1 MIIKSFELNKL
12 NLNDNNYFLFYGVN
26 EGAKFEETITIK
38 SKNKDRKVYKYEEK
52 EVLDKSEEILND
64 LMSKSLFEDKKII
77 IINRSSDKIIKFLSE
92 LFEKNITDLILIID
106 AAILDK
112 KSKLRLLFEKDKKL
126 ICVPFY
132 QDTHAILSTLVQKF
146 LRREKINISQS
157 NINLIIQKCNGD
169 RGILNNELEKI
180 GLFCKNKK
188 TITVQELNKLINLIE
203 NFGISE
209 LVDNCLAKNKSKTIN
224 ILNENIFNLEDS
236 IIIIRTFL
244 IKLKKIQ
251 KIADEYLQNKNLDLA
266 ISKAKPPVFWK
277 DKEIVKQQ
285 IKNWKP
291 DQIKKLIYEIS
302 EIELAAKK
310 NINNSINLTTDF
322 IIQKAS

>member
-1 MIIKSFELNKL
+1 
-12 NLNDNNYFLFYGVN
+12 
-26 EGAKFEETITIK
+26 
-38 SKNKDRKVYKYEEK
+38 
-52 EVLDKSEEILND
+52 
-64 LMSKSLFEDKKII
+64 MSKSLFEDKKII
-77 IINRSSDKIIKFLSE
+77 IINRSSDKIIKFLTE

-106 AAILDK
+106 ATILDK

-132 QDTHAILSTLVQKF
+132 QDTHATLVTLVQRF
-146 LRREKINISQS
+146 LRKKQINISQS

-180 GLFCKNKK
+180 ALFCKNKK

-209 LVDNCLAKNKSKTIN
+209 LVDNCLAKNKNKTIN
-224 ILNENIFNLEDS
+224 ILNENILNSEDS
-236 IIIIRTFL
+236 IVILRTFL

-251 KIADEYLQNKNLDLA
+251 KIAEEYFQNKNLELA
-266 ISKAKPPVFWK
+266 ISNAKPPIFWK
-277 DKEIVKQQ
+277 DKDLIKQQ
-285 IKNWKP
+285 IKNWKLH
-291 DQIKKLIYEIS
+291 QIKKLIYEIN
-302 EIELAAKK
+302 EIELKAKK
-310 NINNSINLTTDF
+310 NLNNSINLTTDF